1 MRRIAIP
8 FILLAAIGCG
18 SKPSMVGTWTI
29 PVDKVPD
36 LVATMSADNKV
47 LLTGTY
53 QTIKITGSGT
63 WDLKEDA
70 LTVKPD
76 KLDVPEELKALL
88 GPLIEKEEKKFL
100 VPVTMSIEWVNDNEV
115 KVTPPSGVSE
125 IFNKPFIMRRKVD
138 SN

>member
-1 MRRIAIP
+1 
-8 FILLAAIGCG
+8 
-18 SKPSMVGTWTI
+18 MVGTWTI

-70 LTVKPD
+70 LTFKPD

-88 GPLIEKEEKKFL
+88 GPMIEKEEKKFL
-100 VPVTMSIEWVNDNEV
+100 VPVTMSIEWVNNDEV